1 MFTRPICLG
10 RFVLVQLLFK
20 RLGVPLRPEFLPLLK
35 EEVALALELYD
46 DDGSGELEFDEF
58 CSVLCKDPWRE
69 LLPSDS
75 RKKEDAN
82 RSMKNFCM

>member
-1 MFTRPICLG
+1 M
-10 RFVLVQLLFK
+10 
-20 RLGVPLRPEFLPLLK
+20 PLREELLPLLK
-35 EEVALALELYD
+35 EEVELALDLYD

-75 RKKEDAN
+75 RKKEDLTLNLRPNPKPKAQP
-82 RSMKNFCM
+82 